1 MSWAVCRVML
11 LGLIRDR
18 GALAMTFLVP
28 SVFFLVFAS
37 IFAASSG
44 GNFRPRVAVG
54 ADPRAPESERFLAEL
69 RAGRDLEITTV
80 FEQNDEAVRDMV
92 RRGRADVG
100 LLMQPDPESPRRP
113 RFIVVHDPARNV
125 ASQILRA
132 DIQRAFAITYVIPGA
147 AGNALSSFTPSV
159 AVQAAT
165 GGAAGSNEV
174 AYSAGAVALL
184 FLLLS
189 AVHGAVSLFEER
201 DSGIIERVVAGPA
214 GTRPLIDGKFLYLT
228 ALGIVQISVIFA
240 LAWTVHGVDVP
251 SHWFGWLV
259 TTAVAAASAAGL
271 ALALTTMFPT
281 RHQALTFANVTM
293 LILCAL
299 GGSMIPRFL
308 MPPLLR
314 QAGWITPNAWALE
327 AYTSIFWRGDP
338 LTALAVPL
346 SILAVVAG
354 VGLVLARR
362 NARRLAEL

>member
-1 MSWAVCRVML
+1 MSWAVFRVML

-54 ADPRAPESERFLAEL
+54 YDSGSPWTGEFVTEL
-69 RAGRDLEITTV
+69 RSEDALDITRVYEDDADSVRDL
-80 FEQNDEAVRDMV
+80 VRH
-92 RRGRADVG
+92 GRVDVG
-100 LLMQPDPESPRRP
+100 LLIESDPDNPDRP
-113 RFIVVHDPARNV
+113 GFVIVHDPARNV
-125 ASQILRA
+125 ASQILTA
-132 DIQRAFAITYVIPGA
+132 SIQRAYAVTFVIPKPA
-147 AGNALSSFTPSV
+147 AGQLPSFAPTIDI
-159 AVQAAT
+159 QAAT

-201 DSGIIERVVAGPA
+201 DSGIIERLVAGPA
-214 GTRPLIDGKFLYLT
+214 GTRPLVDGKFLYLT
-228 ALGIVQISVIFA
+228 VLGIVQIFVIFA
-240 LAWTVHGVDVP
+240 LAWLVYGVNVP
-251 SHWFGWLV
+251 SRWLPWLV
-259 TTAVAAASAAGL
+259 ISVAAAASAAGL
-271 ALALTTMFPT
+271 ALALTTLFPT
-281 RHQALTFANVTM
+281 RHQALTFANVTV
-293 LILCAL
+293 LIMCAL

-314 QAGWITPNAWALE
+314 QAGWVTPNAWALE

-338 LTALAVPL
+338 LTALGLPL
-346 SILAVVAG
+346 SLLAVAAL
-354 VGLVLARR
+354 VGLMLARR
-362 NARRLAEL
+362 NARRLEAL